1 LLKACLREFVLT
13 PDKAPRVSFVVFT
26 YNQESFV
33 REAVTGAFMQDY
45 PNLQIILSDDCSSDG
60 TFALLQELAAAYRGP
75 HRVLVNQTPQN
86 RGSLAH
92 LYHAA
97 SRCDGELV
105 ICAAGDDIS
114 LSDRVTRTVADW
126 HATGADALFSKYDL
140 IDAAGKVI
148 ERDYRFDNSWL
159 PHASYLPGRNVVPIH
174 GASSAYARRLFATV
188 PLPDEPILF
197 EDTYMTL
204 FIALAGGSV
213 HFIDKA
219 LVRYRRHDSSATN
232 ADVTRSSYA
241 VVRDRERR
249 SQHYARSWLVVLER
263 FRAAAVGDPTVDFAK
278 IDHDLAF
285 SRLQS
290 NWMEKSVGA
299 RLAALG
305 RTRRGWMLRWVLA
318 RLAGVPG
325 LFAARR
331 VRAMLSRR

>member
-1 LLKACLREFVLT
+1 LT
-13 PDKAPRVSFVVFT
+13 PDKAPHVSLVVFT
-26 YNQESFV
+26 YNQEGFV
-33 REAVTGAFMQDY
+33 QEAVAGAFAQDY

-92 LYHAA
+92 LYQAA

-114 LSDRVTRTVADW
+114 LPDRVTCTVGEW
-126 HATGADALFSKYDL
+126 RATGADALFSKYDL
-140 IDAAGKVI
+140 IDGVGQVI
-148 ERDYRFDNSWL
+148 ERGYRFDNSWL

-174 GASSAYARRLFATV
+174 GASSAYTRTLFATV
-188 PLPDEPILF
+188 PLPDQPILF

-219 LVRYRRHDSSATN
+219 LVRYRRHDSSTTN
-232 ADVTRSSYA
+232 ADVTRSSYT

-249 SQHYARSWLVVLER
+249 SQRYARSWLVVLET
-263 FRAAAVGDPTVDFAK
+263 FRAAAVGDPAVDFAK

-285 SRLQS
+285 FRLQS
-290 NWMEKSVGA
+290 HWMEKGIGV
-299 RLAALG
+299 RLAAVAH
-305 RTRRGWMLRWVLA
+305 TRRGWMLRWVLA

-331 VRAMLSRR
+331 VRMLFGKH